1 MAGVSSPPWPW
12 EKREAAR
19 RPCPLG
25 VPRRCLD
32 KSRAPAAP
40 LWVPWSRCPMEVT
53 ACPPGLHL
61 PRVPSCPE
69 LQAEAIEGPW
79 VEVLSSDPSV
89 RHTVHGLGHTWAQ
102 EEMGD
107 LNMEAKQGAGAGL
120 LQWVPEL
127 CPAGHTVGPEARR
140 GLGQWSWAW
149 GTSGYLGGDSP
160 SLLGAG
166 SGLSTSCTC
175 RARRAC
181 VCMCVCV
188 RERTCAYMRAC
199 VQAPSCTRA
208 QRWGWG
214 GESCALGRG
223 GPFLFRQGLFCAED
237 GVGPL
242 ASSPL

>member
-25 VPRRCLD
+25 GPRRCLD

-40 LWVPWSRCPMEVT
+40 LWVPWSRCPTEVT

-79 VEVLSSDPSV
+79 VEVLSSDPSI

-102 EEMGD
+102 EGMGD

-181 VCMCVCV
+181 VCVRVHVCV
-188 RERTCAYMRAC
+188 
-199 VQAPSCTRA
+199 
-208 QRWGWG
+208 
-214 GESCALGRG
+214 
-223 GPFLFRQGLFCAED
+223 
-237 GVGPL
+237 
-242 ASSPL
+242 